1 MFSVFFLQGIFQGAY
16 FLWDGPTRSQLL
28 RLDNIIPGAYSHS
41 STVYDMYQEP
51 GLARIE
57 FTIEQV
63 VYPFLSLAHMKLLY
77 SIMV

>member
-28 RLDNIIPGAYSHS
+28 RLDNIIPGA